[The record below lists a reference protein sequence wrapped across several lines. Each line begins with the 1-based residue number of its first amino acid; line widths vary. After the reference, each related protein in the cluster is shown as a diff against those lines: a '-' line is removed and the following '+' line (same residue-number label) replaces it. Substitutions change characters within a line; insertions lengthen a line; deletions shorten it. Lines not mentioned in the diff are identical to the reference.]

1 MLYDWPTWLI
11 AVGLLCALLA
21 ANELGYRL
29 GRRGHEQESESSRT
43 ASGALKGSVYAL
55 VALLLGFSF
64 SATTARYDLRQRI
77 VLDQANAVGT
87 CHLRAGL
94 LDKPFRDRIRES
106 LRGYVRDRLAYAAAG
121 DDHARL
127 SRASAAIDRRLDEL
141 WTVVE
146 ESNRQYPDAV
156 RNSMI
161 VPAANEVIDLSST
174 RAWANRNHLPNAVLV
189 LLLASV
195 LVTGLLLGHSSGQA
209 GRRHATLW
217 LASNL
222 IFALVLFVILDFDR
236 PRRGLIRV
244 DLTPLVELESTLGEA
259 PAPPSTG
266 DRVSAPLP
274 ARPPRWRSDG
284 DVIFSHFARINL

>member
-1 MLYDWPTWLI
+1 MLYDWPTWLF

-21 ANELGYRL
+21 ANELGFRL

-43 ASGALKGSVYAL
+43 ASGALKGSIYAL

-64 SATTARYDLRQRI
+64 SATTARYDLRQRVI
-77 VLDQANAVGT
+77 LDQANAVGT

-94 LDKPFRDRIRES
+94 LDEPFRDRTREL
-106 LRGYVRDRLAYAAAG
+106 LRRYVRARLEYAAAG
-121 DDHARL
+121 EDHARL
-127 SRASAAIDRRLDEL
+127 SRAGAEIDRHLADI
-141 WTVVE
+141 WAVVE
-146 ESNRQYPDAV
+146 ESNRRNPDAV
-156 RNSMI
+156 RNSLI

-174 RAWANRNHLPNAVLV
+174 RAWANRNHLPGAVLV

-222 IFALVLFVILDFDR
+222 LFSLVLFVVLDFDR

-259 PAPPSTG
+259 PVPPSAG
-266 DRVSAPLP
+266 DRVSTPHS
-274 ARPPRWRSDG
+274 ARCLVGGAMAMS
-284 DVIFSHFARINL
+284 FSRLQGE